1 MPVYTFNTGGVK
13 GGLHQINFEVTNEEE
28 AYIDTAKMFALAAY
42 GLLKGKLQRSKELV
56 KKLQTGIQRFCRIY
70 KIYGAV

>member
-42 GLLKGKLQRSKELV
+42 GLLKEKAARSKELD
-56 KKLQTGIQRFCRIY
+56 
-70 KIYGAV
+70 